1 MQMDATAALHSI
13 LNAAGKTPVMN
24 ALAAEIVLRLECADV
39 HTLPE
44 HLSGTLNFHCD
55 SLSRLSQGA
64 AIPDVLLDIP
74 RETVKDRSASFFWAW
89 PRALGV
95 RTERVALNA
104 CGPGDCVS
112 REGPTSQPLARPDVQ
127 LHSRAR
133 VRARQ
138 AREEQALHKD
148 EEEVEHRQF
157 Q

>member
-1 MQMDATAALHSI
+1 MDATAALCTIMKS
-13 LNAAGKTPVMN
+13 AGKTPVMN
-24 ALAAEIVLRLECADV
+24 ALAAEVVIRLECADV

-44 HLSGTLNFHCD
+44 HLAGTLNFQCD
-55 SLSRLSQGA
+55 ALSRLSQGA
-64 AIPDVLLDIP
+64 AIPSTLLTIP
-74 RETVKDRSASFFWAW
+74 RVIPKDRSTSFFWAW
-89 PRALGV
+89 PRSMGS
-95 RTERVALNA
+95 RTEKVALHA
-104 CGPGDCVS
+104 CGPDDYVN

-138 AREEQALHKD
+138 AQEEQALHKD